1 MGSSSSTLKKLPLS
15 NLSSSEGYNDSRTP
29 IKKKTTMTSKKL
41 TSNNGFGENVDFS
54 KQRKNSI
61 LIGGSKEEQIKRYHQ
76 MVSNGGTQING
87 SASTSTQRTGTNN
100 NTSTGKN
107 GAKPRRNTVMAV
119 NRQLPHSNGL

>member
-119 NRQLPHSNGL
+119 NGQLPHSNGL

>member
-61 LIGGSKEEQIKRYHQ
+61 LIGGSKEE
-76 MVSNGGTQING
+76 
-87 SASTSTQRTGTNN
+87 
-100 NTSTGKN
+100 
-107 GAKPRRNTVMAV
+107 
-119 NRQLPHSNGL
+119 